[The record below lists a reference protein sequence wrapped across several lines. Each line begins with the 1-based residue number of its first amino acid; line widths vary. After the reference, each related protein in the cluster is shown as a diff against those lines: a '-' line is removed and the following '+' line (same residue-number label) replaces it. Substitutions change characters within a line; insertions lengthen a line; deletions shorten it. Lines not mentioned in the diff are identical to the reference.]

1 LPDAASTR
9 LARLRGE
16 SVRLNV
22 TVPASVL
29 LGISN
34 APGELAGYG
43 PITAETA
50 RQLVPGSTMRRILTD
65 PLDGRLLD
73 VGTTIYRPPAGLA
86 RHVQLRDGHAYKHL
100 LARCPPRPDGRQP
113 GITQISRGVFRWIL
127 PTGHEHTVRP
137 QGLAPPLTE
146 ELRT

>member
-86 RHVQLRDGHAYKHL
+86 R
-100 LARCPPRPDGRQP
+100 RCPPRPDGRQP